1 MGRKKQR
8 QRQRLLGIYLL
19 PTLLTLGNL
28 SAGFYAIVQTVLS
41 LLDPANPRWEQACW
55 AIVIALVCDGL
66 DGRIARM
73 TGTTS
78 SFGMQLDSLADLVTF
93 GVTPALMV
101 YARWLTGY
109 AQVGWIVALAFVIG
123 VALRLA
129 RFNVQSAEEEDKGFT
144 GMPCPAAA
152 SVLVSFMMMLDAYR
166 ERLPNV
172 TDDSIRVFMP
182 WVLLGLAYLMFST
195 VRYPSFKNLNLRRKH
210 PLGILVLITLTGYVL
225 IMVPP
230 LFYFGGAML
239 YLMMPLLLLLVRP
252 HRKLATEILA
262 DPDDQQQAN

>member
-8 QRQRLLGIYLL
+8 QRRKLLGIYLL

-28 SAGFYAIVQTVLS
+28 GAGFYAIMQTVYT

-55 AIVIALVCDGL
+55 AIVFALVCDGL

-93 GVTPALMV
+93 GVTPALMIYV
-101 YARWLTGY
+101 RWLTGY
-109 AQVGWIVALAFVIG
+109 PHTIWIVTLAFVVG

-129 RFNVQSAEEEDKGFT
+129 RFNVQSGEEEGKGFT

-152 SVLVSFMMMLDAYR
+152 SVPISFMMVYDTYGSRFSNLTDA
-166 ERLPNV
+166 NV
-172 TDDSIRVFMP
+172 RAFMP
-182 WVLLGLAYLMFST
+182 WLLLGLAYLMFST
-195 VRYPSFKNLNLRRKH
+195 VRYPSFKHLNLRRKY
-210 PLGILVLITLTGYVL
+210 PLGSIVLLVTTGYVL
-225 IMVPP
+225 IMAPA
-230 LFYFGGAML
+230 LFYFGGAVL
-239 YLMMPLLLLLVRP
+239 YLTLPLLLLAFRP
-252 HRKLATEILA
+252 HRKLASEMLA
-262 DPDDQQQAN
+262 ESGEPPVQG